1 MTVSS
6 TPERTSMPSTPPDA
20 VPVAN
25 FEGKYLID
33 PIGRIWN
40 LGRNVW
46 QAQTQNPNGYFKVQ
60 LRLNGRS
67 EQLLVHRLVALH
79 FIPNPY
85 QHPQVNHVDGN
96 KGNNTRGNLEWVSRE
111 ENIQHSLETG
121 LRKGFMSLDQ
131 KAELVDRVLG
141 GELIRDLAATC
152 GRKEESLSGM
162 LRRAADRLGKRE
174 AWNLEMQRRRRNVA
188 IRNLEAINSKDT

>member
-1 MTVSS
+1 MPN
-6 TPERTSMPSTPPDA
+6 TPLDA
-20 VPVAN
+20 VPIAH
-25 FEGKYLID
+25 FEEKYLID
-33 PIGRIWN
+33 PMGRIWN

-46 QAQTQNPNGYFKVQ
+46 QTQTQNSNGYFKVQ
-60 LRLNGRS
+60 LKLNGRS

-96 KGNNTRGNLEWVSRE
+96 KGNNTRLNLEWVSRE

-121 LRKGFMSLDQ
+121 LRKGFMSLNQ
-131 KAELVDRVLG
+131 QAELVDRVLE
-141 GELIRDLAATC
+141 GELIRDLANTF

-174 AWNLEMQRRRRNVA
+174 AWDLEMQRRRRNVA
-188 IRNLEAINSKDT
+188 IRNLEAVNSKDT